1 MKIYLLLIFL
11 FTGSLIYA
19 QVPEDAIRYSF
30 YPQNGTARNVAI
42 GGVMGSLGGDI
53 NATFVNPAGLGFY
66 KTNEFVITP
75 GFALNNNKVKFRN
88 TDSENAKNNFGFG
101 TTGWVFGHSN
111 GKNSRNSSAFSIA
124 INQTANFNNEVHY
137 KGLNNFSSFSEQF
150 AEEFAK
156 SGYTIDEV
164 LDRNSSPFPYTSAP
178 ALYTYLIDTVTING
192 IKQVKGAPE
201 YILDAGQAL
210 QQEMTK
216 KTKGAIS
223 ELSIGFAHNSKDK
236 WFIGGAIGVPFVS
249 YTSKTVFTESDTSN
263 NTGNYFNRAEYEDN
277 FKTTGVGFNAKV
289 GIIYRPKDYI
299 RLGLA
304 IHTPTWMFLKDSHYS
319 YLYTEV
325 ENPLDSFGVDSRFFT
340 NGKPGEAA
348 YIQSTPF
355 KAIVSASYVF
365 REVKDVTRQKG
376 FISADIEYV
385 HHKGSR
391 FSRDNSEDEN
401 ITDDEKEYYKSYY
414 KALNKVVKRNYKGNF
429 NFRVGGELKFK
440 IIMARLGFAYYSKP
454 YKDAELKASRMLLSG
469 GLGYRNKGF
478 FVDLTYVHAINKD
491 VNFPYRL
498 EDRANTYAELKQQKG
513 NIVATVGFKF

>member
-1 MKIYLLLIFL
+1 MKKYLLLPLL
-11 FTGSLIYA
+11 FISTIIYA

-30 YPQNGTARNVAI
+30 YPQSGTARNMAV

-75 GFALNNNKVKFRN
+75 AFSLNNNKAKFRETESKN
-88 TDSENAKNNFGFG
+88 TKNNIGFG

-111 GKNSRNSSAFSIA
+111 GNNSKNSSAFSLA
-124 INQTANFNNEVHY
+124 ITQTANFNNEVHY
-137 KGLNNFSSFSEQF
+137 KGLNNYSSFSEQF

-156 SGYTIDEV
+156 SGLTIDQA
-164 LDRNSSPFPYTSAP
+164 LSPNTPYPYTSAP
-178 ALYTYLIDTVTING
+178 ALYTYLIDTVTVNG

-210 QQEMTK
+210 QQEMIK

-223 ELSIGFAHNSKDK
+223 EVSIGFAHNSKDK
-236 WFIGGAIGVPFVS
+236 WFIGGAIGVPLVS
-249 YTSKTVFTESDTSN
+249 YTSNTVFKESDTSG
-263 NTGNYFNRAEYEDN
+263 NTSNYFKQFEYTDN
-277 FKTTGVGFNAKV
+277 FKTTGMGFNAKV

-304 IHTPTWMFLKDSHYS
+304 IHTPTWMFLTDSHTVD
-319 YLYTEV
+319 LTTEV
-325 ENPLDSFGVDSRFFT
+325 ENPVNKFTVSSQSFT
-340 NGKPGEAA
+340 NGQAGEAK

-355 KAIVSASYVF
+355 KAIISGSYVF

-385 HHKGSR
+385 QHRGSR
-391 FSRDNSEDEN
+391 FQSDNEKVTDE
-401 ITDDEKEYYKSYY
+401 EKVYY
-414 KALNKVVKRNYKGNF
+414 KALNNVVKNDYKGAF

-440 IIMARLGFAYYSKP
+440 IIMARLGFAYYGNP
-454 YKDAELKASRMLLSG
+454 YKDKELKANRMLLSG

-478 FVDLTYVHAINKD
+478 FIDLTYVEAISKD

-498 EDRANTYAELKQQKG
+498 QDRANTYASLNQQRG
-513 NIVATVGFKF
+513 NVVATVGVKW

>member
-1 MKIYLLLIFL
+1 MKIYLLLTFL
-11 FTGSLIYA
+11 LTGSSIYA

-30 YPQNGTARNVAI
+30 YPQSGTARNMAI
-42 GGVMGSLGGDI
+42 GGAMGSLGGDI

-75 GFALNNNKVKFRN
+75 AFSFNNNKAKFRETN
-88 TDSENAKNNFGFG
+88 TANSKNNFAFG
-101 TTGWVFGHSN
+101 TTGWVFGHSS
-111 GKNSRNSSAFSIA
+111 GKDSRNSSAFSLA
-124 INQTANFNNEVHY
+124 ITQTANFNNEVRY
-137 KGLNNFSSFSEQF
+137 KGLNNYSSFSEQF

-164 LDRNSSPFPYTSAP
+164 LDRTNSPFPYTSAP
-178 ALYTYLIDTVTING
+178 ALYTYLIDTVTVNG

-210 QQEMTK
+210 QQEMIK
-216 KTKGAIS
+216 KTKGGIS
-223 ELSIGFAHNSKDK
+223 EVSIGFAHNSKDK
-236 WFIGGAIGVPFVS
+236 WFIGGAIGVPLVS
-249 YTSKTVFTESDTSN
+249 YTSHTFFKESDTSN
-263 NTGNYFNRAEYEDN
+263 NTANYFNQVEYTDD
-277 FKTTGVGFNAKV
+277 FKTTGMGFNVKL

-304 IHTPTWMFLKDSHYS
+304 IHTPTWMFLKDEHYS
-319 YLYTEV
+319 NFATKV
-325 ENPLDSFGVDSRFFT
+325 ENPGDTFEIDSRFFT
-340 NGKPGEAA
+340 SGQPGKAE

-365 REVKDVTRQKG
+365 REVKDVTKQKG

-385 HHKGSR
+385 QHRGSR
-391 FSRDNSEDEN
+391 FQSDNETVTDE
-401 ITDDEKEYYKSYY
+401 EKAYY
-414 KALNKVVKRNYKGNF
+414 KALNKVVKKNYKGNF

-440 IIMARLGFAYYSKP
+440 IIMARLGFAYYGKP

-478 FVDLTYVHAINKD
+478 FVDLTYIHAISKD

-498 EDRANTYAELKQQKG
+498 EDRANTFAELKQQKG
-513 NIVATVGFKF
+513 NIVATVGLKF